1 MTQPLSETFE
11 RYALGLARKES
22 LPPEPHAEMA
32 NRRKAKLLR
41 LLKAHGIKGWP
52 ERGTLFTRQLS
63 DGCKPCLSGEASH
76 LSVTTLCNRDC
87 FFCFNPKP
95 RKDVLSVHGREVSSL
110 DEAILGLKEM
120 GVKSVGIGGGEPLLF
135 PQRVFEIIKALK
147 KNLGSDLWID
157 LYTNGERLT
166 LNILKELKAAGVSG
180 LRIDLAAREYDAE
193 PVRLAREVFNDVEI
207 EMPAIPEDKK
217 VVRDIMSYLDE
228 LGVKQLILHEL
239 FASAANI
246 DSLKKRG
253 YHASSSGS
261 PDFRLT
267 WSPVAKSEETVYG
280 HLLYA
285 LIHQFKMSVYYCSCR
300 TQDWIAENALK
311 NQKLGTVPH

>member
-180 LRIDLAAREYDAE
+180 LRIDLAARA
-193 PVRLAREVFNDVEI
+193 
-207 EMPAIPEDKK
+207 
-217 VVRDIMSYLDE
+217 
-228 LGVKQLILHEL
+228 
-239 FASAANI
+239 
-246 DSLKKRG
+246 
-253 YHASSSGS
+253 
-261 PDFRLT
+261 
-267 WSPVAKSEETVYG
+267 
-280 HLLYA
+280 
-285 LIHQFKMSVYYCSCR
+285 
-300 TQDWIAENALK
+300 
-311 NQKLGTVPH
+311 